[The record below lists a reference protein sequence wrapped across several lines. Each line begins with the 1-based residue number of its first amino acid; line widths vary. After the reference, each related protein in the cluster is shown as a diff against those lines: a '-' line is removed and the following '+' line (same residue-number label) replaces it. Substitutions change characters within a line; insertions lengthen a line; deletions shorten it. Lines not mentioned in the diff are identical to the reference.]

1 MAVLWHL
8 ARVRNAA
15 VDALFKITLG
25 KPAAVIPLERV
36 GGGYGGF
43 WVPADLLARGQ
54 GLLISGG
61 IGFDVHF
68 ERAFAN
74 AGYEVIA
81 LDPLEDCVAFARE
94 QLPESN
100 VHVVHAGLWSCDDRV
115 TFYAP
120 RERAH
125 DSWSAVNVQ
134 ETPEEDAR
142 EFDVVSLGT
151 VALQHPDVMGRRPAV
166 LKLNIE
172 GAEAEVLRNLHDS
185 PVEFDVIAVHLE
197 SVSQVR
203 LRSPGRFL
211 REARSGL
218 RIGRQLRRAGYRVAR
233 TANLQMCLVRSGN
246 ALQSVSEQGPSTK

>member
-1 MAVLWHL
+1 MAVRWHL

-15 VDALFKITLG
+15 VDSLLKVTLG
-25 KPAAVIPLERV
+25 RPAVAIPLERI

-68 ERAFAN
+68 ERAFAD
-74 AGYEVIA
+74 AGYEVVA
-81 LDPLEDCVAFARE
+81 LDPLEDCVAFARK
-94 QLPESN
+94 QLPEGH
-100 VHVVHAGLWSCDDRV
+100 VHIVQAGLWSCDGQV

-134 ETPEEDAR
+134 ETLEDDAR
-142 EFDVVSLGT
+142 EYDVASLGT
-151 VALQHPDVMGRRPAV
+151 VALRHPDVVGLRPAV

-172 GAEAEVLRNLHDS
+172 GAEAEVLRHLHDS
-185 PVEFDVIAVHLE
+185 PIEFDVIAVHLE

-211 REARSGL
+211 RELRSGL
-218 RIGRQLRRAGYRVAR
+218 RLARGLRRAGYRVAR
-233 TANLQMCLVRSGN
+233 SANLQMCLLRSN
-246 ALQSVSEQGPSTK
+246 YAQTDRYDEGPSTK

>member
-1 MAVLWHL
+1 M
-8 ARVRNAA
+8 RVAM
-15 VDALFKITLG
+15 G
-25 KPAAVIPLERV
+25 KPDSPVQLTRI

-43 WVPADLLARGQ
+43 WVPADLLAREQ

-68 ERAFAN
+68 ERAFAD

-81 LDPLEDCVAFARE
+81 LDPLGDCVAFARE
-94 QLPESN
+94 QLPENN
-100 VHVVHAGLWSCDDRV
+100 VNVVHAGLWSRDDQV

-134 ETPEEDAR
+134 ETPEDDAR
-142 EFDVVSLGT
+142 QFDVLSLGT
-151 VALQHPDVMGRRPAV
+151 IALQHPHVMRRRPAV

-211 REARSGL
+211 REVRSGL
-218 RIGRQLRRAGYRVAR
+218 RLGRELRRAGYRIAR
-233 TANLQMCLVRSGN
+233 SANLQMCLVRSGYGTT
-246 ALQSVSEQGPSTK
+246 Q